1 MRVLLA
7 DDHPLVLEGLKRV
20 LDEVEGIKVVGEA
33 NRGDKVLPL
42 IGRTDPDLVLLDIR
56 LPGLDGLSCLD
67 QIRSRYP
74 KVKVVVLSGHSD
86 RPHVDAA
93 LRRGAVAY
101 IVKSVD
107 PFDLPAALRQAVKGT
122 VFHAVGI
129 EDDGASAKEIGLTER
144 ELTILRAV
152 ARGLSNQAIGKEF
165 WVTEQ
170 TVKFHLTNIYRK
182 LGVAN
187 RTEATRYA
195 YQHGLFEATS

>member
-122 VFHAVGI
+122 VFHAV
-129 EDDGASAKEIGLTER
+129 EIG
-144 ELTILRAV
+144 RAHV
-152 ARGLSNQAIGKEF
+152 
-165 WVTEQ
+165 
-170 TVKFHLTNIYRK
+170 
-182 LGVAN
+182 
-187 RTEATRYA
+187 
-195 YQHGLFEATS
+195 